1 MLVMLFAVWLVLS
14 GHFDLLHLA
23 FGLVCSALVAQCSS
37 ALLFTETPSRH
48 LVAATWGAVRFLP
61 WLLYEIVVANVH
73 LVYLVCRPRRLRPQV
88 VRFRTELRGDVARVF
103 LGNAIT
109 LTPGTITLD
118 IVGDE
123 FIVHAVSDQSAA
135 SLLSGEM
142 ERRIGQ
148 ALNPSAEAPRDGSRG

>member
-23 FGLVCSALVAQCSS
+23 FGLVCSALVTQCSS

-73 LVYLVCRPRRLRPQV
+73 LVYLVCRPQRLRPQV

-135 SLLSGEM
+135 SLQSGEM

>member
-1 MLVMLFAVWLVLS
+1 
-14 GHFDLLHLA
+14 
-23 FGLVCSALVAQCSS
+23 
-37 ALLFTETPSRH
+37 
-48 LVAATWGAVRFLP
+48 VRFLP

-73 LVYLVCRPRRLRPQV
+73 LVYLVCRPQRLRPQV

-135 SLLSGEM
+135 SLQSGEM